1 MGEPIKT
8 AALRGLVADLLDAS
22 DQRVRRL
29 LHGCKQI
36 LNFEGVRY
44 LLVPASQLVVGKG
57 NVHLRKR
64 AEWLV

>member
-1 MGEPIKT
+1 
-8 AALRGLVADLLDAS
+8 LVADLLDAS